1 MLRPISAHVRL
12 RFAAALLTTCA
23 GCQHVPLAPIDAAAN
38 RDRIAGRSLTAS
50 VVDDALARHSLP
62 VANGAWS
69 LDQLTLAAWSLR
81 TDVAVARAEVDAAR
95 AKTGVDSQRK
105 NPSVQTTTERVIS
118 GGPRPWVLGA
128 ALAMTFELGG
138 KRDIRREAALAGERA
153 AEWAFGE
160 MLWGARAE
168 VRSALLDVAFANA
181 SVTVDG
187 DEARLAREYLDWV
200 DTRLQFGAATTAE
213 RLAAVQTLNESTSR
227 RELDAVDLARADAKL
242 AAAIGVTSTELANVR
257 PELPAL
263 AGVPAIA
270 DADVSTA
277 RDLALV
283 NRLDVRRAL
292 EEYAIAEQDL
302 RAAVATQYP
311 DLTLAPG
318 YLLDQAD
325 HKITLGMDLP
335 VPLFHNANAAIQRA
349 VAERAVAAAKFDDT
363 QAAALA
369 AIDVAVAEYHAARE
383 ALAAVEQGERD
394 AADTVTS
401 LQRRLDA
408 GAANR
413 GQLLAGE
420 IALAGLRR
428 STVTARRAL
437 LDAVTAL
444 EQGVERPLYPA
455 SQMDAG
461 GALRELLVVEPA
473 R

>member
-1 MLRPISAHVRL
+1 MFRPSFAHFRL
-12 RFAAALLTTCA
+12 RFAAALLATCA

-38 RDRIAGRSLTAS
+38 RDRIAARSLSAPT
-50 VVDDALARHSLP
+50 VDDALARHSLP

-69 LDQLTLAAWSLR
+69 LDQLTLAAWTLR
-81 TDVAVARAEVDAAR
+81 TDVAVARAEVGAAR
-95 AKTGVDSQRK
+95 AKTGVESQRP
-105 NPSVQTTTERVIS
+105 NPKVQTTTEKVIS

-128 ALAMTFELGG
+128 ALAMMFELGG
-138 KRDIRREAALAGERA
+138 KRDIRRETALAGERA

-160 MLWGARAE
+160 ALWSARAE

-181 SVTVDG
+181 SVGVDG
-187 DEARLAREYLDWV
+187 DEARLARDYLDWA
-200 DTRLQFGAATTAE
+200 DTRLQAGAATTAE
-213 RLAAVQTLNESTSR
+213 RLAAVQTLNESASR
-227 RELDAVDLARADAKL
+227 RELDRVELARADARL
-242 AAAIGVTSTELANVR
+242 AAAIGVTPTELANVQ
-257 PELPAL
+257 PELPSL
-263 AGVPAIA
+263 GGVPAIA

-292 EEYAIAEQDL
+292 EQYAIAEQDL

-335 VPLFHNANAAIQRA
+335 VPLFHSANAAIQRGI
-349 VAERAVAAAKFDDT
+349 AERAVAAARFDDT
-363 QAAALA
+363 QASALA

-383 ALAAVEQGERD
+383 ALAAAEQGERD

-401 LQRRLDA
+401 LERRLEA

-413 GQLLAGE
+413 GQLLAGQ

-428 STVTARRAL
+428 STLTARRTL

-455 SQMDAG
+455 SQIDTG

-473 R
+473 Q

>member
-1 MLRPISAHVRL
+1 MFRPFSAHIRL
-12 RFAAALLTTCA
+12 RFAAALLAMCA
-23 GCQHVPLAPIDAAAN
+23 GCQHVPLAPIDPAAN
-38 RDRIAGRSLTAS
+38 RDKIAARSLSAGTI
-50 VVDDALARHSLP
+50 DDALARHSLP
-62 VANGAWS
+62 VANGSWS
-69 LDQLTLAAWSLR
+69 LDQLTLAAWTLR
-81 TDVAVARAEVDAAR
+81 TDVAVARAEVGAAR

-105 NPSVQTTTERVIS
+105 NPSVQTTTEKVIS
-118 GGPRPWVLGA
+118 GGPDPWVLGA

-138 KRDIRREAALAGERA
+138 KRDIRRETALAGERA

-160 MLWGARAE
+160 TLWGARAE
-168 VRSALLDVAFANA
+168 VRSSLLDVAFANA
-181 SVTVDG
+181 AVTVDG

-200 DTRLQFGAATTAE
+200 DTRLQYGAATTAE
-213 RLAAVQTLNESTSR
+213 RLAAVQVLNESTSR
-227 RELDAVDLARADAKL
+227 RELDAVDLARADARL
-242 AAAIGVTSTELANVR
+242 AAAIGVTSTELARVQ
-257 PELPAL
+257 PELPPI

-292 EEYAIAEQDL
+292 EDYAIAEQDL

-335 VPLFHNANAAIQRA
+335 VPLFHNANATIQRA
-349 VAERAVAAAKFDDT
+349 IAERAVAAAKFDDT

-369 AIDVAVAEYHAARE
+369 AIDVAVSEYHAARA

-394 AADTVTS
+394 AADTVTQ

-408 GAANR
+408 GGANR

-428 STVTARRAL
+428 STLTARRAL
-437 LDAVTAL
+437 LDSVTAL

-455 SQMDAG
+455 SQIDTG

-473 R
+473 K